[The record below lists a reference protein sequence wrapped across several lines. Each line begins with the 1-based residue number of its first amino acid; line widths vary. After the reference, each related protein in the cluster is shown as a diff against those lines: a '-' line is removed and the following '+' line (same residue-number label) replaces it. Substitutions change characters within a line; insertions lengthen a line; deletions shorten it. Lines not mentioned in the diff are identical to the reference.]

1 MAFASRGSYMFTL
14 YFDVIGERFR
24 EIVLLGN
31 HFSGIPINFNSIMVS
46 KGFLA
51 LIIFGEGEAIV
62 GSEICCIWVM
72 EYGCIESWTK
82 QVVLPLHQVSQF
94 FGFVNNDEILIDR
107 FGRLVCLNA

>member
-1 MAFASRGSYMFTL
+1 MRKILKSKL
-14 YFDVIGERFR
+14 CIGWHL
-24 EIVLLGN
+24 LLGD
-31 HFSGIPINFNSIMVS
+31 HFCGIPRNFDSIMVS

-51 LIIFGEGEAIV
+51 LINFGEGEAIV

-107 FGRLVCLNA
+107 FGRLVSLTS